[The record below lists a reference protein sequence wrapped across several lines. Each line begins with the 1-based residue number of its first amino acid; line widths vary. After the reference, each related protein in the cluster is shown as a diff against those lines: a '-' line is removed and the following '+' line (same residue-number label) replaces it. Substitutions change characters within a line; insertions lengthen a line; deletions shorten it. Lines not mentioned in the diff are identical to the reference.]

1 MTNTEKIIAGVDE
14 AGRGPLAGP
23 VVAAAVILPKNHT
36 IKGLIDSKKLTAKKR
51 ENLYNEI
58 VKVSDYGIGIVSHR
72 TIDKVNILQATFK
85 AMKKAILNLN
95 LKPDKTL
102 VDGYG
107 LPDQTIKNEGIIGG
121 DNLIECISAASIL
134 AKVTRD
140 RLMINIDK
148 IFPEYGFSKHKGYG
162 TKMHIEM
169 LKINKATPIHR
180 KSFRPVKENLPTM
193 EWLGKNN
200 RLETLGI
207 QLTCLNYL
215 KQGYSLLEINFN
227 NDIYNIKV
235 IKNEIILFIKV
246 LVNEK
251 VDEENKVSNL
261 SENEIIKL
269 KDEAMSHHKDY
280 DSIDK
285 LKFDI
290 VFISLKNGPLFK
302 VFHVKIINDELS
314 SL

>member
-1 MTNTEKIIAGVDE
+1 MTNTKKIIAGVDE

-23 VVAAAVILPKNHT
+23 VVAAAVILPKNHS
-36 IKGLIDSKKLTAKKR
+36 IKGLIDSKKLTANKR

-58 VKVSDYGIGIVSHR
+58 IKVSDYGIGIVSHR
-72 TIDKVNILQATFK
+72 TIDKVNILHATFK

-140 RLMINIDK
+140 RIMINIDK

-193 EWLGKNN
+193 KWLSGQNRFNN
-200 RLETLGI
+200 LGI

-215 KQGYSLLEINFN
+215 NQGYSLLEINFN
-227 NDIYNIKV
+227 NGIYNIKV
-235 IKNEIILFIKV
+235 IKNKIILFIKV

-251 VDEENKVSNL
+251 VNEKNKVFNL
-261 SENEIIKL
+261 TENEINKL
-269 KDEAMSHHKDY
+269 KDEAITLKEDFNKVV
-280 DSIDK
+280 K

-290 VFISLKNGPLFK
+290 VFIYLKKEPLFK
-302 VFHVKIINDELS
+302 VFHVKSLNNELS